1 MTKEELESLCVH
13 DLTFETE
20 DKNGKIRFWR
30 TTYKFDHSSICDE
43 IEDNNLEEIEDWKE
57 IKI

>member
-20 DKNGKIRFWR
+20 NKNGKIRFWR
-30 TTYKFDHSSICDE
+30 TTNKFDHSSICDG
-43 IEDNNLEEIEDWKE
+43 IEEEGLEEIKNWKE

>member
-30 TTYKFDHSSICDE
+30 TTGKFDHSSICDG
-43 IEDNNLEEIEDWKE
+43 IEDNDLEEIEDWKE